1 MYRTIYAYLL
11 SVPIGS
17 HIHFSGGDRCG
28 ILRGASRLAVL
39 LKAFSVPTELG
50 GRGLSVWVHR
60 LKSDAYGT
68 WRSLVP
74 IHPWD
79 GAATD
84 LALWIIYE
92 HLQLWSVTA
101 AEIWHDLGQD
111 IYSDLTVPATNIT
124 YLQLEH
130 ARSCAYQSEI
140 ISAVRDHIH
149 LHLPTCV

>member
-60 LKSDAYGT
+60 LKKSNET

-74 IHPWD
+74 IHPWN
-79 GAATD
+79 GTASD
-84 LALWIIYE
+84 LTLWGIYE

-101 AEIWHDLGQD
+101 GEIWDDLGPA
-111 IYSDLTVPATNIT
+111 IESDLTVPATNIT

-130 ARSCAYQSEI
+130 ARSCVFQSES
-140 ISAVRDHIH
+140 ISVVRNHIN